1 MSTRPASDTAA
12 LSAATD
18 ERIASISKSY
28 KKIKILNKTECMTMK
43 SANGSQ
49 YTAPLAT
56 V

>member
-1 MSTRPASDTAA
+1 MSTIPASDTSA
-12 LSAATD
+12 LSADTD

-28 KKIKILNKTECMTMK
+28 KKIKIINKTECMTMK

-49 YTAPLAT
+49 NAAPLET